1 MSTIDDSE
9 AVARRFVDAINSR
22 CLDQFDTVF
31 AADATLTFS
40 GNTMPCDPDAA
51 RELAEGW
58 LAVFPDWHI
67 DLLDAIADG
76 DKVAVR
82 LRWSGTQSAPVL
94 DVPVTGRKVHVDEM
108 LFFRVADG
116 LIVDGW
122 EVWDEATMRR
132 QLVEQHGTGAVPG
145 RRGVT

>member
-1 MSTIDDSE
+1 MSTIDDTK
-9 AVARRFVDAINSR
+9 AVAQRFVDAINGR
-22 CLDQFDTVF
+22 CLDRFDTVF
-31 AADATLTFS
+31 AADATLTFA

-67 DLLDAIADG
+67 DLLETVAER

-94 DVPVTGRKVHVDEM
+94 DLPITSRQVQVDEM
-108 LFFRVADG
+108 LFFQVTNGLVA
-116 LIVDGW
+116 DGW

-132 QLVEQHGTGAVPG
+132 QLTE
-145 RRGVT
+145 